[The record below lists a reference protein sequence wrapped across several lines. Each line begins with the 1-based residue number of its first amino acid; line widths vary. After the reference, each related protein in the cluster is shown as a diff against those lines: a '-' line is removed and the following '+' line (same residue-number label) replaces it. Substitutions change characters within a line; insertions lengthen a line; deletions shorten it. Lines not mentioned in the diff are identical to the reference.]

1 MPESD
6 AGKQEFLGPEP
17 HLLVQA
23 PREPLSE
30 IQPEPHGSERNCFF
44 PWSVEGTVAQPTL
57 HVPQKVTTAL
67 RGWSLAL
74 SSGTHMLLGHL
85 RTGSSSPHPHPK
97 GDEAARLAALA
108 HRHCCPAGLSTWE
121 PRGRTWRPGIPELPG
136 T

>member
-85 RTGSSSPHPHPK
+85 RTGSSFPPPPPQGRRGGPAACFGPPSLLPCRPEHMGTEGPYL
-97 GDEAARLAALA
+97 EAW
-108 HRHCCPAGLSTWE
+108 HS
-121 PRGRTWRPGIPELPG
+121 
-136 T
+136 